1 MLANVTY
8 IDWDTDGEAVDLPER
23 LLITIPEHMEEDIE
37 EIEDYVSDTIT
48 EDTGFCHKGFGYSL
62 FSDKTG

>member
-23 LLITIPEHMEEDIE
+23 LLVPIPEGMEEDIE

-62 FSDKTG
+62 LSD

>member
-8 IDWDTDGEAVDLPER
+8 IDWDTDNEAVDLPSQ
-23 LLITIPEHMEEDIE
+23 LLIPIPEGMEEDIE
-37 EIEDYVSDTIT
+37 EIEDYVSDTIS

-62 FSDKTG
+62 LSD